1 MRSYDAARGSFSL
14 FEILARIIITVGI
27 LAAVAGGGLAAESMG
42 RNVPPALAA
51 ALGALPGVLTALA
64 GFFALAMAQMGRAT
78 VDSAEYAQQA
88 LSVSRQQ
95 LELSRE
101 VLAQGKTAASS
112 YAELLKREPALQ
124 KPSGDTSANADTGPS
139 YRDRSEKADPLVQM
153 NDNREQIK
161 LEDQASEPPAR
172 LENTAPLNNG
182 ITEGSAEKPLEPA
195 VNSSG
200 KSGSV

>member
-1 MRSYDAARGSFSL
+1 MRSYDAARGSFGL
-14 FEILARIIITVGI
+14 FEILARIIIAVGI

-42 RNVPPALAA
+42 RNAPPALAA
-51 ALGALPGVLTALA
+51 VLGAIPGVLIALA
-64 GFFALAMAQMGRAT
+64 GFFGLALAQMGRAT

-101 VLAQGKTAASS
+101 VLAQGETAASS
-112 YAELLKREPALQ
+112 YAELLKRQPTLQ
-124 KPSGDTSANADTGPS
+124 KTSASSVEGPS
-139 YRDRSEKADPLVQM
+139 YGDRPEQADPVVQI
-153 NDNREQIK
+153 NENTEQIK

-172 LENTAPLNNG
+172 LENTSPLTNG